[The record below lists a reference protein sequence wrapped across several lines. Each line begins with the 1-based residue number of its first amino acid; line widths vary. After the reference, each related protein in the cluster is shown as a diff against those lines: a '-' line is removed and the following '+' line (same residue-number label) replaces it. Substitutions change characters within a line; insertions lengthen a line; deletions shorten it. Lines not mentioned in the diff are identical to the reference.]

1 MSSRLVAL
9 SALLPLVTG
18 CGALHDGSRPAA
30 TPQRPT
36 LSVDTNTTAQG
47 TFELESGVAFDPD
60 STFSAPTTLKWG
72 AGERTELFVSASLY
86 DWAELPD
93 GDEVSSFGDTFVGAR
108 QRFLELENGVAG
120 ALQLSTKI
128 PTAEEGEG
136 LGNGE
141 HDFFIAGSLSASP
154 SKEVFLWLFYEAGL
168 LGDPDD
174 SGNDVQHSF
183 SVNGSKTFDGVLAI
197 FGEVATID
205 GPDGYDPTFG
215 TIGVQHIIAP
225 SLVWDAGFVVGFND
239 DAQDLQFVVGFT
251 SNLGQ

>member
-1 MSSRLVAL
+1 MASRLLAFA
-9 SALLPLVTG
+9 ALLPLAAS
-18 CGALHDGSRPAA
+18 CAALHDGSRPAA

-60 STFSAPTTLKWG
+60 TSFAAPTSLKWG

-86 DWAELPD
+86 DWAELPN
-93 GDEVSSFGDTFVGAR
+93 GDEVSTFGDTFVGAR
-108 QRFLELENGVAG
+108 QRVLELENGVAG

-141 HDFFIAGSLSASP
+141 HDFFLAGSLSAAPSP
-154 SKEVFLWLFYEAGL
+154 DVFLWLFYEAGL
-168 LGDPDD
+168 LGEPED
-174 SGNDVQHSF
+174 SGTDLQHSF
-183 SVNGSKTFDGVLAI
+183 SINGSKTFDGAFAV
-197 FGEVATID
+197 FGELATID
-205 GPDGYDPTFG
+205 GPDGFDPTFA

-239 DAQDLQFVVGFT
+239 DADDLLFV
-251 SNLGQ
+251 LGVTTNFGR